1 MAETEFFSTACELV
15 RSGLGV
21 GIVDPVVSRPF
32 TRDLVLRPFSPGIHY
47 QIALLLPTQEEPS
60 QLAREFA
67 QYLKQHL

>member
-1 MAETEFFSTACELV
+1 M
-15 RSGLGV
+15 GV

-32 TRDLVLRPFSPGIHY
+32 TRELVLRPFSPAIHY